1 LGKGKLL
8 LKNANPVVN
17 QIVGGWQISMISRY
31 RSGLPSSL
39 FYGGVFPTNFS
50 FGAIAYPI
58 SSYTY
63 GTSTYDQ
70 KGNPSVFASTTASSN
85 WLPMYAGS
93 VGTRAAIRLAGL
105 LNFDI
110 AVAKAFQLPWE
121 NQRIQLRG
129 EAFNAFNNVN
139 FYDPVLDATSTTT
152 FGEYQFAQP
161 GRVMQFGLRYEF

>member
-1 LGKGKLL
+1 
-8 LKNANPVVN
+8 
-17 QIVGGWQISMISRY
+17 
-31 RSGLPSSL
+31 
-39 FYGGVFPTNFS
+39 
-50 FGAIAYPI
+50 
-58 SSYTY
+58 
-63 GTSTYDQ
+63 
-70 KGNPSVFASTTASSN
+70 
-85 WLPMYAGS
+85 MYAGS

-110 AVAKAFQLPWE
+110 AVAKSFQLPWE

-139 FYDPVLDATSTTT
+139 FYDPLLDAASTST